1 MSSVDIKQSKDSL
14 RHVSETRL
22 RSKVNSIVHVT
33 PKINNLKSENRKDY
47 DSPIY
52 SAILEEVTFNQQTN
66 HKKTL
71 TSPHDVY

>member
-33 PKINNLKSENRKDY
+33 PKINNLNSDNRKDY
-47 DSPIY
+47 DSSIY